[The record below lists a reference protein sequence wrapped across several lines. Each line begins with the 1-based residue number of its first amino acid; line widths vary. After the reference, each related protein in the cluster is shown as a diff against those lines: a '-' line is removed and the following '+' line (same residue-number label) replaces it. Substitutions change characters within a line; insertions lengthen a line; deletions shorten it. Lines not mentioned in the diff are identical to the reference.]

1 MDNRKLII
9 IVLIAVIVV
18 LGGLITYSLFTQN
31 QVQYQTIAISN
42 ATTMEVPVSKNS
54 TFFNDTLGIKYYQD
68 DKSGVQVISWN
79 GQEQASAKGAVNI
92 ASQFEKQKAGTTQS
106 IEDGVPVYENKK
118 LHCFII
124 EVKNATTNDN
134 IIIVA
139 KDKNVALHMLKSIK
153 FGVSNI
159 TNAAQVE
166 PYTGSSGNPSEDADN
181 NTVFVFYPWYVYDD
195 SDYDAYDDYSS
206 SDPEYTDSG
215 HDDYSSSEYSYEDLD
230 YDESD
235 TYEDDYE
242 SSDDFDY

>member
-1 MDNRKLII
+1 MDNRKVII
-9 IVLIAVIVV
+9 IALIAVIVV
-18 LGGLITYSLFTQN
+18 LGGLIAYSLFTQN
-31 QVQYQTIAISN
+31 QVQYQTIAVSN

-54 TFFNDTLGIKYYQD
+54 TFFNDALGIKYYQD

-106 IEDGVPVYENKK
+106 IENGVSVYENKK
-118 LHCFII
+118 LRCFII

-159 TNAAQVE
+159 TNAVQVE
-166 PYTGSSGNPSEDADN
+166 PYAESGGNHLNDN
-181 NTVFVFYPWYVYDD
+181 NDTVFVFYPWYIYDEG
-195 SDYDAYDDYSS
+195 DYDAYDDYSS
-206 SDPEYTDSG
+206 SDSEYADDSY
-215 HDDYSSSEYSYEDLD
+215 DDYSSRDSEYADDSYDEE

-235 TYEDDYE
+235 EDYE
-242 SSDDFDY
+242 SSEDFN